1 MELTNFIPESL
12 FILVVATNILG
23 VFLKKIE
30 CIRDN
35 FIPVIL
41 LGFSI
46 LFSMALEG
54 AKPVSFLQGVIIWG
68 VAIGLHQTMH
78 QIKKG

>member
-1 MELTNFIPESL
+1 MEMIEFIPESL
-12 FILVVATNILG
+12 FILVVATNVLG

-41 LGFSI
+41 LGFTI
-46 LFSMALEG
+46 IFSMALEG
-54 AKPVSFLQGVIIWG
+54 SSPTSFLQGVITWG
-68 VAIGLHQTMH
+68 VAVGLHQTVH
-78 QIKKG
+78 QIKKD